1 MELTGWGCTASDP
14 SPEEDSLLTLSWA
27 SVALPPP
34 TLPLPA
40 RKRLPAMPFKL
51 SRDGVGDVD
60 ELVDAA
66 AAACCCWG
74 DPTNS
79 PGLAAN
85 MVCACVERTCCQ
97 GRLLKGSCR
106 NFCLLV
112 CLTWKRAKPK
122 LNDFRWEKKTKT
134 CVNQTL
140 APISN
145 PFPPPLFF
153 FKKS

>member
-66 AAACCCWG
+66 ATACCCWG

-97 GRLLKGSCR
+97 GRLFKGSCR
-106 NFCLLV
+106 KGNFFSSFLSHLEKSTTKTERC
-112 CLTWKRAKPK
+112 PEE
-122 LNDFRWEKKTKT
+122 EKKHKNM
-134 CVNQTL
+134 CQPDFGANFESLSPASV
-140 APISN
+140 
-145 PFPPPLFF
+145 F
-153 FKKS
+153 

>member
-85 MVCACVERTCCQ
+85 MVCVCVCRKNLLSGQTSQ
-97 GRLLKGSCR
+97 GIMSQLLSSC
-106 NFCLLV
+106 LSHL
-112 CLTWKRAKPK
+112 
-122 LNDFRWEKKTKT
+122 EKSKTKT
-134 CVNQTL
+134 ER
-140 APISN
+140 
-145 PFPPPLFF
+145 FPMG
-153 FKKS
+153 KKNKNMCQPDFGANFESLSPASVF

>member
-27 SVALPPP
+27 SVALPP

-66 AAACCCWG
+66 AACCCWG

-85 MVCACVERTCCQ
+85 MLCLWFVERTVV
-97 GRLLKGSCR
+97 RADFSRDHVATFFPLS
-106 NFCLLV
+106 

-122 LNDFRWEKKTKT
+122 LNDVRRK
-134 CVNQTL
+134 
-140 APISN
+140 
-145 PFPPPLFF
+145 
-153 FKKS
+153 